1 MSNLSESIRAFII
14 DSFEDNRTGK
24 VAEFVDVFEKPQEK
38 TIIDEPVEEPE
49 VEPVNSVSIEDQTR
63 KIFEDAFAQGEKAG
77 HEMGMKKVEHVVK
90 RLESCIVELAQFRD
104 RLMEETKRFSVEL
117 AIVFAE
123 ALVLKECSEKRE
135 VVLDMARRAFEICED
150 KHDIVVRMRREDAAR
165 LSTDI
170 LTHFKV
176 VPDDSIREPGFIIET
191 SFGDIDGRI
200 STQFDELRREFLNG

>member
-1 MSNLSESIRAFII
+1 MSNLSETIQAFII
-14 DSFEDNRTGK
+14 DSFEGKRTGR

-49 VEPVNSVSIEDQTR
+49 VEPVSSVSIEDQTR

-90 RLESCIVELAQFRD
+90 RLESCIVELAEFRE
-104 RLMEETKRFSVEL
+104 RLMEEAKRFSVEL

-135 VVLDMARRAFEICED
+135 VVLDMASRAFEICED

-165 LSTDI
+165 LSTDM
-170 LTHFKV
+170 LTHLKV
-176 VPDDSIREPGFIIET
+176 VPDDSIKEPGFIIET
-191 SFGDIDGRI
+191 NFGDIDGRI